1 MKPQTYVF
9 IGPSGSGKGTQA
21 QLLMDTLAKVASEY
35 KTLYIQSGQELREFM
50 KEDNYLSKLTNETL
64 SRGGL
69 MPSFMPIYIWGRV
82 LVEKYTGAEHL
93 IFDGTPRRLSEAQ
106 AMDSM
111 FTFLSLEKPTII
123 YLAVPI
129 EESVKRLMLRKR
141 FDDTEEDIRKRLSWY
156 ETDVK
161 PALDHFRNRKDVT
174 VLDIDGNRSIEDIH
188 QDIIAKVGLKK

>member
-21 QLLMDTLAKVASEY
+21 QLLMETLAKVAPEH
-35 KTLYIQSGQELREFM
+35 KTLYIQSGQELRDFM
-50 KEDNYLSKLTNETL
+50 KEDNYLAKLTAKTL
-64 SRGGL
+64 GEGGL

-82 LVEKYTGAEHL
+82 LVNKYSGTEHM
-93 IFDGTPRRLSEAQ
+93 IFDGTPRRLAEAQ

-111 FTFLSLEKPTII
+111 FSFFKLEKPWII
-123 YLAVPI
+123 YLDVPL

-141 FDDTEEDIRKRLSWY
+141 ADDTEEDIRKRLSWY
-156 ETDVK
+156 ETEVK
-161 PALDHFRNRKDVT
+161 PALEHFRGRNDVT

-188 QDIIAKVGLKK
+188 QDIIAKVGLK

>member
-1 MKPQTYVF
+1 MKTKTFVF

-21 QLLMDTLAKVASEY
+21 HLLMDTIKKDDPEG
-35 KTLYIQSGQELREFM
+35 KILYVQSGQELRDFM
-50 KEDNYLSKLTNETL
+50 KGDSYLAKLTDKTL
-64 SRGGL
+64 SSGGL
-69 MPSFMPIYIWGRV
+69 MPSFMPIYVWGNF
-82 LVEKYTGAEHL
+82 LVKNYTGTEHL
-93 IFDGTPRRLSEAQ
+93 IFDGTPRRLSEAE

-111 FTFLSLEKPTII
+111 FTFLNLEKPTVI

-161 PALDHFRNRKDVT
+161 PALDHFRNRTDVT
-174 VLDIDGNRSIEDIH
+174 VLDIDGNRSVEEIHADIV
-188 QDIIAKVGLKK
+188 KKLGLA

>member
-21 QLLMDTLAKVASEY
+21 QLLMDTLAKVAPEHKS
-35 KTLYIQSGQELREFM
+35 LYIQSGQELRDFM
-50 KEDNYLSKLTNETL
+50 KEESYLAKLTNKTL
-64 SRGGL
+64 SAGGL

-82 LVEKYTGAEHL
+82 LVKKYTGTEHL
-93 IFDGTPRRLSEAQ
+93 IFDGTPRRLIEAE

-111 FTFLSLEKPTII
+111 FSFFNLEKPWII
-123 YLAVPI
+123 YLDVHK

-141 FDDTEEDIRKRLSWY
+141 ADDTEEDIRKRLSWY
-156 ETDVK
+156 EADVV
-161 PALDHFRNRKDVT
+161 PALNHFRNRKDVT

-188 QDIIAKVGLKK
+188 ADIIAKVGLK

>member
-21 QLLMDTLAKVASEY
+21 QLLIDTLAKVAPEHKS
-35 KTLYIQSGQELREFM
+35 LYIQSGQELRDFM
-50 KEDNYLSKLTNETL
+50 KEDNYLAKLTNKTL
-64 SRGGL
+64 SEGNL

-82 LVEKYTGAEHL
+82 LVNKYTGDEHL
-93 IFDGTPRRLSEAQ
+93 VFDGTPRRLSEAE

-111 FTFLSLEKPTII
+111 FKFLDLEKPTVI
-123 YLAVPI
+123 YLAVPL

-156 ETDVK
+156 EADVV
-161 PALDHFRNRKDVT
+161 PALNHFRNRKDVT

-188 QDIIAKVGLKK
+188 ADIVKKLGLA

>member
-21 QLLMDTLAKVASEY
+21 QLLMDAINKTDPNH

-50 KEDNYLSKLTNETL
+50 KGDSYISKLTNKTL
-64 SRGGL
+64 NEGGL
-69 MPSFMPIYIWGRV
+69 MPSFMPIYIWGNF
-82 LVEKYTGAEHL
+82 LVKNYSGNEHL
-93 IFDGTPRRLSEAQ
+93 IFDGTPRRLIEAE

-111 FTFLSLEKPTII
+111 FSFFKLEKPWII
-123 YLAVPI
+123 YLDVPF

-141 FDDTEEDIRKRLSWY
+141 YDDTEEDIRRRLSWY

-161 PALDHFRNRKDVT
+161 PALDHFRNRKDIT
-174 VLDIDGNRSIEDIH
+174 VLDIDGNRSIEEVH
-188 QDIIAKVGLKK
+188 QDIIKKIGLAE

>member
-50 KEDNYLSKLTNETL
+50 KEDNYLAKLTNETL

>member
-1 MKPQTYVF
+1 
-9 IGPSGSGKGTQA
+9 
-21 QLLMDTLAKVASEY
+21 
-35 KTLYIQSGQELREFM
+35 M
-50 KEDNYLSKLTNETL
+50 KEDNYLAKLTNETL